1 MRYGRDFVNLGFK
14 SGGEGV
20 IKNMGTSLRAA
31 AQADLDGTSLD
42 SLALTKPL
50 RTLKDVQL
58 LICVGA
64 GSPGPK
70 EWIQFAASALN
81 MDAVAGT
88 PGVQA
93 TQLVPYTPK
102 PLIGM
107 LAAIKG
113 AAEYEQALI
122 EAYPH
127 LKKVDRAQ
135 EGLRR
140 MGPQFVAHLLV
151 VALIV
156 LGNIISFAQRRSS
169 AR

>member
-1 MRYGRDFVNLGFK
+1 MQYGQDYVNLGFK
-14 SGGEGV
+14 SGQEGV
-20 IKNMGTSLRAA
+20 IKNLGTNIRAA
-31 AQADLDGTSLD
+31 AQADVNGTPLDDLP
-42 SLALTKPL
+42 LTKPL
-50 RTLKDVQL
+50 RSLRDFQL
-58 LICVGA
+58 LITVGA
-64 GSPGPK
+64 GYPGPK

-81 MDAVAGT
+81 MKAVAGT

-102 PLIGM
+102 PLLGF

-122 EAYPH
+122 MNYPH
-127 LKKVDRAQ
+127 LKDVKRAQ

-140 MGPQFVAHLLV
+140 MGPQFVAHLLIV
-151 VALIV
+151 GLIV
-156 LGNIISFAQRRSS
+156 LGNIISFFQRRST